1 MDAKLDS
8 KAPAA
13 LPLKARPYKTAIR
26 QRRYLLTTPTGSKLW
41 RFKFYFERWEKTPAV
56 GAFSA
61 VTLAQAIQASDDAR
75 AAFGAGINAPTIC
88 KAERAEHPTLRPRA
102 KAFRLVMT
110 RENSLTIE
118 TPRQILNLTPKQ
130 TAAGRALLLAAEPE
144 GTRHAAD

>member
-8 KAPAA
+8 KAPTA
-13 LPLKARPYKTAIR
+13 LPPKARPYKTAIR
-26 QRRYLLTTPTGSKLW
+26 QGRYLLTTPTGPLLW
-41 RFKFYFERWEKTPAV
+41 CFKFYLERREKPLAF
-56 GAFSA
+56 GALPA
-61 VTLAQAIQASDDAR
+61 VTLAQAIQARDDAR
-75 AAFGAGINAPTIC
+75 TAIRAGITPSAPH
-88 KAERAEHPTLRPRA
+88 KAEHTTLRPRA

-130 TAAGRALLLAAEPE
+130 TAAGRALLLAVEPE